1 MTDIASRMEKLR
13 ASSVNDGGGKINPT
27 QQMRKDLSDIS
38 EWYKTGLGWTDE
50 QIKQLRSDYQAAL
63 QVEPFSV
70 IADMLAA
77 ESEVCRKDMR
87 RFFEKLESSS

>member
-1 MTDIASRMEKLR
+1 MRQNLSYIA
-13 ASSVNDGGGKINPT
+13 
-27 QQMRKDLSDIS
+27 

-63 QVEPFSV
+63 QVEPFSA

-77 ESEVCRKDMR
+77 EAKVCQSDMK
-87 RFFEKLESSS
+87 RFYGQ